1 MHDSPLHLVAESIIV
16 LAVILISA
24 KLLGELFFRFL
35 KLPRVIGELSAGIII
50 GPYALGG
57 LVLGGFGPF
66 IHLDDS
72 LMHLSLR
79 MLLIKFVFYV
89 FGLLRKG

>member
-24 KLLGELFFRFL
+24 KLLGEFFFRFL

-50 GPYALGG
+50 GPFASGG

-66 IHLDDS
+66 IHLDDHS
-72 LMHLSLR
+72 TIPVSPVSYTHLTLPTNYS
-79 MLLIKFVFYV
+79 V
-89 FGLLRKG
+89 